1 MSHNHIDTPPK
12 IFFLALFLLLG
23 GIARQI
29 HAQTAFDLGELGV
42 QAVAGGTGYLIGKAF
57 HSNTGAAIGAGL
69 GPVIAEMGYNAF
81 KNKANRDKL
90 DSFMA
95 GQDYQRWVQSTKH
108 WYDLTLD
115 PNTGFGEAFTGLN
128 YGPGRN
134 ANTRSSRGGMGQ
146 CTPEFTKRDDGSD
159 QLQDTTPFNP
169 VIVGEGSFN
178 GVYRTKRVLW
188 FPTLN

>member
-1 MSHNHIDTPPK
+1 MTTHSK
-12 IFFLALFLLLG
+12 IGYLLVALLLTG
-23 GIARQI
+23 FAKQSQ
-29 HAQTAFDLGELGV
+29 AQTFDLAQLGV
-42 QAVAGGTGYLIGKAF
+42 QAVAGGAGYVIGKAF
-57 HSNTGAAIGAGL
+57 HSNTAAAVGAGL
-69 GPVIAEMGYNAF
+69 GPVIAGMGYQAF

-95 GQDYQRWVQSTKH
+95 GQDYQRWIQSTKH

-134 ANTRSSRGGMGQ
+134 TGAKSSRGGTSGQ
-146 CTPEFTKRDDGSD
+146 NPSEFTKKDDGSD
-159 QLQDTTPFNP
+159 QLQDATPFNP
-169 VIVGEGSFN
+169 VIVGEGSYN
-178 GVYRTKRVLW
+178 GVFRTKRVLW